1 VARLAAVRFLTK
13 WLLESFPRQ
22 DAKSAKK
29 IIFYF
34 SELSVLCPFAGV
46 TFFQLYNSTSNP
58 NFKFLWSVLGGVF
71 RRDRVDRFG
80 GIEEMIQRQ
89 PEASRMV
96 KKQERE
102 DHGEWNPERELLVN
116 RHIRKG
122 IQKKKAGDRDRHRG
136 CVIDIN
142 GAHEITLLPLE
153 LQAAVE
159 TMAVHRERS
168 SIQRTRVAARASETK
183 PRAQH

>member
-1 VARLAAVRFLTK
+1 
-13 WLLESFPRQ
+13 
-22 DAKSAKK
+22 
-29 IIFYF
+29 
-34 SELSVLCPFAGV
+34 
-46 TFFQLYNSTSNP
+46 
-58 NFKFLWSVLGGVF
+58 
-71 RRDRVDRFG
+71 
-80 GIEEMIQRQ
+80 
-89 PEASRMV
+89 MV

-168 SIQRTRVAARASETK
+168 SIQRPSVAARALETNAG
-183 PRAQH
+183 AQHRYNPIRHRPTLLLLVARL